1 MEFYVFFNGT
11 WDFYEENSGFCCAKL
26 GILVLDLLPYFNM
39 VFMKTDGEEISHH
52 EIWCC
57 YKIQFLFAPFV
68 SPFVKHEIFLLSAYE
83 TQLSGLSVRRGT
95 GGRCGSRGRELCH
108 GYGTSQNGILIS

>member
-52 EIWCC
+52 EIFCAVTKSNF
-57 YKIQFLFAPFV
+57 YLHHLF
-68 SPFVKHEIFLLSAYE
+68 H
-83 TQLSGLSVRRGT
+83 
-95 GGRCGSRGRELCH
+95 H
-108 GYGTSQNGILIS
+108 